1 MMESKKDIS
10 WRFWSLV
17 FSNFVM
23 FSCKFVIN
31 SFNFVLVSSKL
42 MLFSSRFVLSP
53 CRFMFAALLLGMI
66 IGTERV
72 WAHKTA
78 GMRTYALVSMG
89 SALFV
94 VVSNEMVKAYADF
107 SGMNPLMIVSQ
118 IVVGVGFIGTGLI
131 FTKDSK
137 LMGLTTATGL
147 WVSAGIGMACGFG
160 LFNIAL
166 IATIMTLFV
175 FIVIWFFEERLKRTS
190 FFKNSN
196 YEDQN

>member
-1 MMESKKDIS
+1 ME
-10 WRFWSLV
+10 
-17 FSNFVM
+17 NFFDSATLDMAVRL
-23 FSCKFVIN
+23 FV
-31 SFNFVLVSSKL
+31 
-42 MLFSSRFVLSP
+42 
-53 CRFMFAALLLGMI
+53 ALLLGML

-94 VVSNEMVKAYADF
+94 VISNELIKHYTNF
-107 SGMNPLMIVSQ
+107 PGTNPLMLISQ

-147 WVSAGIGMACGFG
+147 WVSAGIGMACGAGIFNLAILATFFTLCIFII
-160 LFNIAL
+160 LF
-166 IATIMTLFV
+166 FV
-175 FIVIWFFEERLKRTS
+175 EQQLKRTKFFSDDS
-190 FFKNSN
+190 FEDSN
-196 YEDQN
+196 